1 MVIGCLN
8 FITYAFLGPTIL
20 MALHIVAPWLVMAVR
35 AKVQMYY
42 SHGEAARTV
51 VRSFTFLREA
61 AETLIE
67 S

>member
-1 MVIGCLN
+1 
-8 FITYAFLGPTIL
+8 